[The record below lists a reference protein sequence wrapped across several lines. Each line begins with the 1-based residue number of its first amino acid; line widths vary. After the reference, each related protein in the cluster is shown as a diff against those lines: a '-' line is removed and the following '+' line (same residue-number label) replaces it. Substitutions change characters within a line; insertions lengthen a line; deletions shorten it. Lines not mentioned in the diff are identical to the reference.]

1 MAQEQKVAEVK
12 AAVVLDARGKA
23 CPEPN
28 MMIKEKLSTMNPG
41 DVLEVLGDMEAKR
54 SVERFVRMRGHETI
68 SVTEEGDTFRL
79 LLRKAE
85 KERGDIPVSTCELK

>member
-1 MAQEQKVAEVK
+1 MAQEQKVSEVK
-12 AAVVLDARGKA
+12 VAGVLDARGKA

-41 DVLEVLGDMEAKR
+41 DVLEVIGDMGAKR

-68 SVTEEGDTFRL
+68 SVTEEGDSFRM

-85 KERGDIPVSTCELK
+85 QERRDIPVSTCELK